1 MKYIL
6 FILSLGLNFSISWAQ
21 SFGVLIGDNVN
32 LREKPDTESPILL
45 KIEKDLTLLTIKE
58 TTKNK
63 DVRIYNTTISDY
75 PYHKVE
81 YNGKTGY
88 VYGLFVVVFSTE
100 SAAKKSIEVNQVY
113 RSKVNESQSYTFG
126 QGEHTLLLKK
136 DGKLTNAY
144 EGVIGDHIE
153 SDKGQG
159 RYFIQEVDGDQKF
172 FFYTFNVGEFA
183 PDGISWAEY
192 YGLGHSGKPSKA
204 ELDKFIAETKN
215 YKVCHIERFELNDLS
230 PKK

>member
-153 SDKGQG
+153 SDKG
-159 RYFIQEVDGDQKF
+159 
-172 FFYTFNVGEFA
+172 
-183 PDGISWAEY
+183 
-192 YGLGHSGKPSKA
+192 
-204 ELDKFIAETKN
+204 
-215 YKVCHIERFELNDLS
+215 
-230 PKK
+230 